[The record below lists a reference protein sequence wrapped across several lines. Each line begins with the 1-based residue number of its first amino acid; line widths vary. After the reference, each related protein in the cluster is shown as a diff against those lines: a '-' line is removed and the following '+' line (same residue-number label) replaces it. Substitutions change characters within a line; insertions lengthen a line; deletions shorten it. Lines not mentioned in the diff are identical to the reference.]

1 MFPTFSSPQLFDIC
15 GDAFKNGCKKENYG
29 DFVSGFFL
37 AAPEKKSCSSLHHVN
52 LPIKRLQRRTAQGVG
67 LWEKKKKES
76 LIAASNSCSPFFN
89 QPDVPLAPHPLYPD
103 SHVTSRGPA
112 NHQPLALSQLCTLV
126 SGVAQNFATS
136 CELIRHIFSGL

>member
-1 MFPTFSSPQLFDIC
+1 MRGGFIGENRKPHSCLQQLLAC
-15 GDAFKNGCKKENYG
+15 
-29 DFVSGFFL
+29 FF
-37 AAPEKKSCSSLHHVN
+37 
-52 LPIKRLQRRTAQGVG
+52 
-67 LWEKKKKES
+67 
-76 LIAASNSCSPFFN
+76 FFFFFY
-89 QPDVPLAPHPLYPD
+89 QPDVPLAPHPIRPG